1 MAIYLTECGAEY
13 VVSGR
18 RYMIFEDYGPAHDIV
33 STPAAFPLFFA
44 WPVAIGTVSFVYC
57 GNYPALPATFSLTA
71 HFSTV
76 MNIYH
81 LYRRKRQFK
90 DMPVISSGSGSNRS
104 IYIRLMLLSSVE
116 ILGTIPL
123 GSFWIAFVIKQG
135 LTKWGSWAEIHSDYS
150 DIQQVPSSIWKNNYG
165 SVVSLELSRWSLVL
179 CAFIFFAFFG
189 LAEEAW
195 KHYRL
200 VYTSL
205 ANCVG
210 YSTSSNTTCSSNGYA
225 VQRTALA

>member
-1 MAIYLTECGAEY
+1 MTIYLTECGAEY
-13 VVSGR
+13 VVDER
-18 RYMIFEDYGPAHDIV
+18 RYMIFEDYGPSFDIA
-33 STPAAFPLFFA
+33 STPAALLLFSA
-44 WPVAIGTVSFVYC
+44 WPVAIGIISFVYC

-104 IYIRLMLLSSVE
+104 VYIRLMLLSSVE

-123 GSFWIAFVIKQG
+123 GSFWIAFGIKQG
-135 LTKWGSWAEIHSDYS
+135 LTKWGSWAEIHSYYS
-150 DIQQVPSSIWKNNYG
+150 EIQQIPSIVWKNNST
-165 SVVSLELSRWSLVL
+165 SVVGLELTRWSLVL
-179 CAFIFFAFFG
+179 CAFVFFAFFG

-200 VYTSL
+200 VYTFL
-205 ANCVG
+205 ANRVG

-225 VQRTALA
+225 I